1 MKPVPTVKG
10 YTMKTYEVTIK
21 AIIIKTYTI
30 EAESE
35 AEATEI
41 GNEVFSV
48 ETDEAPEQ
56 YEQDIID
63 VSEVEGVTK

>member
-1 MKPVPTVKG
+1 
-10 YTMKTYEVTIK
+10 MKTYEVTIK